1 MNLKRRNA
9 MLLARNI
16 AATILTAVGNQ
27 GPGKANY
34 TLSHAEMEKISASA
48 LDVAEYLCMLRP
60 E

>member
-1 MNLKRRNA
+1 MKLKRRDA

-27 GPGKANY
+27 GPGKAAY
-34 TLSHAEMEKISASA
+34 TLSHADMEKISAAA
-48 LDVAEYLCMLRP
+48 LDVAEYLCVARP